1 MPQTRGQFF
10 DDISR
15 LVTDAAGLAD
25 SARRE
30 VETLAR
36 AQMERVL
43 SAMNV
48 VSREEFEAVREMA
61 VKARDEN
68 EKLRGP
74 RYRAGGKII
83 WRRFTGESR
92 TRLIRLGDS
101 VDEDCLRTSRTAT
114 NLKGRAGLRGSQ
126 NGG

>member
-1 MPQTRGQFF
+1 MPQMRGQFF

-36 AQMERVL
+36 AQLEKVL
-43 SAMNV
+43 ASMNV

-61 VKARDEN
+61 TRARDQN
-68 EKLRGP
+68 DKLEARMQ
-74 RYRAGGKII
+74 AL
-83 WRRFTGESR
+83 ESK
-92 TRLIRLGDS
+92 LGAPPHS
-101 VDEDCLRTSRTAT
+101 L
-114 NLKGRAGLRGSQ
+114 
-126 NGG
+126 

>member
-15 LVTDAAGLAD
+15 LVSDAAGLAD

-36 AQMERVL
+36 AQMERAL

-61 VKARDEN
+61 VRAREQND
-68 EKLRGP
+68 KLEARIAALEARLAGADSEVNHGP
-74 RYRAGGKII
+74 
-83 WRRFTGESR
+83 T
-92 TRLIRLGDS
+92 
-101 VDEDCLRTSRTAT
+101 
-114 NLKGRAGLRGSQ
+114 
-126 NGG
+126 

>member
-15 LVTDAAGLAD
+15 LFTDAAGLAD

-36 AQMERVL
+36 AQFERVL
-43 SAMNV
+43 ASMNV

-61 VKARDEN
+61 ARARDQN
-68 EKLRGP
+68 DKLEARIKELESKLSETP
-74 RYRAGGKII
+74 R
-83 WRRFTGESR
+83 S
-92 TRLIRLGDS
+92 L
-101 VDEDCLRTSRTAT
+101 
-114 NLKGRAGLRGSQ
+114 
-126 NGG
+126 